1 MGLLSRNQN
10 TYYGSG
16 NSDNYGDYQFTSL
29 DSIINGFMVAY
40 VGESKLIN
48 KVNRTDVQFHAM
60 RGIQEFSYDILKSVK
75 AQEIEVPNTLQM
87 ILPQDYVNYSKITT
101 SGNDGIERVLYPTG
115 KTSNPFAITQ
125 LTDGAYDF
133 NQTNLRKLTITCP
146 PAAFIP
152 DGKYLDL
159 RYIKPNSQ
167 LGTMHFIFNKNSTF
181 LDGDISSVTDQSP
194 KFFANIDGVSSSTD
208 VASKLKDAILESN
221 RFNVSQSGNVLTVEY
236 KDLTSTSGETFSFDF
251 VGGSYVNFHSSGIN
265 TNTEAIVHPV
275 SIISSN
281 SISFDDT
288 YSELYF
294 YEFSEGPSIF
304 STALVDLNG
313 DPLLDSSYMPNF
325 NSPAGS
331 KVIVQGRITKND
343 GSGGLYTDVDNDG
356 FIQFQLSNDSG
367 DSVNVGI
374 HTSSSETN
382 KVDALGYFSITHT
395 MVVDANKLVILPWDI
410 ADTTGDPGVLIS
422 ELAIGP
428 PATPTPVVVTNTG
441 ATSTSDN
448 LQYQAESDTWT
459 NYKSHTPNEIRDDY
473 ETDGNY
479 IDHYGRRYGLDPQHS
494 QDNGTFYIDTN
505 KGLIHFGSALAG
517 STVVLH
523 YISDGLGTDAEM
535 VVHKFA
541 EEAIYKWI
549 AYGVLASR
557 SNIPEYIVQRFK
569 KERFAEARKA
579 KIRLSSIKIE
589 EFTQVL
595 KGLGKPIK

>member
-1 MGLLSRNQN
+1 MGLLSQNQN

-125 LTDGAYDF
+125 LDDGAYDF

-159 RYIKPNSQ
+159 KYIKPNSQ
-167 LGTMHFIFNKNSTF
+167 VGTMHFIFNKNSTF
-181 LDGDISSVTDQSP
+181 LDGDISNITDQSP
-194 KFFANIDGVSSSTD
+194 KFFANINGVSSSTD

-236 KDLTSTSGETFSFDF
+236 KDVFPASSETFSFDF
-251 VGGSYVNFHSSGIN
+251 VENSYVNFHSSGVTAVADASTRPIS
-265 TNTEAIVHPV
+265 IV
-275 SIISSN
+275 SSN

-288 YSELYF
+288 VLEQYGFVQDDAQGLF
-294 YEFSEGPSIF
+294 
-304 STALVDLNG
+304 TT
-313 DPLLDSSYMPNF
+313 DPGGVGLDSDYLPNF
-325 NSPAGS
+325 SSPAS
-331 KVIVQGRITKND
+331 STVLIQGRVTKND
-343 GSGGLYTDVDNDG
+343 GSGDLYSDVDNDG
-356 FIQFQLSNDSG
+356 FIQVKLSGNAG
-367 DSVNVGI
+367 DIIDIGI
-374 HTSSSETN
+374 HTSSSKTN
-382 KVDALGYFSITHT
+382 KVDAGGYFNFTHT
-395 MVVDANKLVILPWDI
+395 MVADAGIFSVSAADI
-410 ADTTGDPGVLIS
+410 SSTSGDPGVLIS
-422 ELAIGP
+422 GLAIGP
-428 PATPTPVVVTNTG
+428 AATPTPIVVTNTG